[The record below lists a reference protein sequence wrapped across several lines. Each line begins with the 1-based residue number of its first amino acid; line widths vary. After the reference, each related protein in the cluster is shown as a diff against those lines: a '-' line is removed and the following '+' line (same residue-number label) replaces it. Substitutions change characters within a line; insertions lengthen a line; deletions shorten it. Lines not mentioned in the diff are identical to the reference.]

1 MTDDAMSHERLV
13 TAWVRVLPGHWPG
26 VAGPCVWLQLPPTLA
41 AQAAVVPP
49 ALDRVFRALSALGV
63 GTLAPHEPPPQVLPA
78 AQAVCW
84 RMLRWL
90 GAWQT
95 ALGVP
100 LVDGPHPLCMAHDAQ
115 GVGTTSEPG
124 LALATPAAVASA
136 ALLRQLLALLERAV
150 VAPAGV
156 ASDKVVLTPAEQSQW
171 RRWADRMASHAPVG
185 SNNAHLLR
193 AARALGLPVR
203 HLARDRFQL
212 GWGRRA
218 RWLQSTLTDATPSLG
233 VQTARDKA
241 LTHQLLGAAG
251 VPVPRQ
257 VEVGGV
263 RAAVAAATRLG
274 FPVVVKPA
282 DRDGGVGARAGLKDA
297 QAVALAYEQARRM
310 SRRVLVEQHLSG
322 HEFRLTVVHGRLFW
336 AHQRVPAQVTGD
348 GASSLQALVNRE
360 NLRRRA
366 SPGGGLRSIA
376 VDAEML
382 GYLQEQ
388 GLSMLS
394 VPGAGESVRL
404 QRVPAA
410 FTGGD
415 GRAFTETIHPDNAWL
430 AERAAALLRMD
441 VAGVDLIMPDV
452 TRSWREVGGGITE
465 VNAIPQIS
473 NLTQADL
480 HQRLLQ
486 RLVPGD
492 GRVPMVVVLAGQA
505 SDAPWLAALLD
516 RLESSGLTVGLST
529 PQALTLGGRWV
540 RGPRASVFDDVQ
552 LLQLDP
558 LVGVVVV
565 LTDAQE
571 FATRTGLP
579 FDRLDVLVRTTA
591 VEVASPAARWLGE
604 WPCGPVLDASP
615 EAGEAWVEEVVTA
628 VLAADWVHSSG
639 ARLRMAHGPDGGE

>member
-1 MTDDAMSHERLV
+1 MIDSAMSNERSV
-13 TAWVRVLPGHWPG
+13 TSWVRVLPGHWPG
-26 VAGPCVWLQLPPTLA
+26 VAGPGVCLQLPPVLA
-41 AQAAVVPP
+41 AQATVLQP
-49 ALDRVFRALSALGV
+49 ALDRVFSALAALGV
-63 GTLAPHEPPPQVLPA
+63 GTLATPEPAPEALPA

-84 RMLRWL
+84 RVLQWL
-90 GAWQT
+90 GGWQT
-95 ALGVP
+95 GLGMP
-100 LVDGPHPLCMAHDAQ
+100 LVDGPRPLCTTRDAQ
-115 GVGTTSEPG
+115 GVGGVPEAG
-124 LALATPAAVASA
+124 VALGTPVAVASA

-150 VAPAGV
+150 ATPDGA
-156 ASDKVVLTPAEQSQW
+156 VLTPAEQSQW
-171 RRWADRMASHAPVG
+171 RRWADRMASQAPTG
-185 SNNAHLLR
+185 TNNARLLR

-203 HLARDRFQL
+203 QLTKDRFQL

-218 RWLQSTLTDATPSLG
+218 RWLQSSLTDATPSLG

-257 VEVGGV
+257 VEVGDA
-263 RAAVAAATRLG
+263 RAAVAAANRLG

-297 QAVALAYEQARRM
+297 QAVAQAYEQARRF
-310 SRRVLVEQHLSG
+310 SRRVLVEQHLVG
-322 HEFRLTVVHGRLFW
+322 HEYRLTVVHGQLFW

-360 NLRRRA
+360 NQHRRA
-366 SPGGGLRSIA
+366 GPAGGLRSIV

-388 GLSMLS
+388 DLSMLS
-394 VPGAGESVRL
+394 VPGAGEAVRL

-410 FTGGD
+410 TTGGD

-480 HQRLLQ
+480 HQHLLQ

-492 GRVPMVVVLAGQA
+492 GRVPVVVVLGGAE

-529 PQALTLGGRWV
+529 PKALTLGGRWV
-540 RGPRASVFDDVQ
+540 RGPRVSAFDDVQ

-558 LVGVVVV
+558 SVGAVVV

-579 FDRLDVLVRTTA
+579 FDRLDVLVRTAA
-591 VEVASPAARWLGE
+591 VEVASPAARWLGQ
-604 WPCGPVLDASP
+604 WPCGPVWDAPP
-615 EAGEAWVEEVVTA
+615 EAGQAWVEEVVTA

-639 ARLRMAHGPDGGE
+639 ARLRMARGPDGGE